1 MGCSFFFVW
10 LANGL
15 CGKKTS
21 INVVKGQVSD
31 FVGKINGALKTMI
44 SYYKSKI
51 IGDITSIGIKG
62 FVGNFT
68 KIFNFISFNSFFI
81 YFYFS

>member
-1 MGCSFFFVW
+1 
-10 LANGL
+10 
-15 CGKKTS
+15 
-21 INVVKGQVSD
+21 
-31 FVGKINGALKTMI
+31 MI

-68 KIFNFISFNSFFI
+68 KIFNFISSDKSGKEI
-81 YFYFS
+81 WGKRKRPPRSILDPCGLIL